1 MLAGWFFIRVYDR
14 TTVPYVIGQ
23 PQNTALEM
31 LDDSRLL
38 AVVESVYSEEYDAG
52 LVVAQSAMEGSRVHR
67 GSQMTIYVSAGTQW
81 FYMDNYVG
89 RSEEEAMASLGTSGA
104 KNVVFEY
111 VQNGSVPVGQIISQS
126 PDPGY
131 QSKEDPVVIVV
142 SGQSVLMPA
151 LTGLSLEG
159 ATALIEA
166 EGLTVGNVTAGY
178 SADAV
183 ANTVIAQGIAPNASV
198 LKGSSVDLTVSQHGE
213 TIYYPPARF
222 TVVVPLDGLQVE
234 VELTTPSGQTVIS
247 YSNELSA
254 GTYPIE
260 LSSSEMGMHTVQ
272 VRLDGVPVDI
282 TEVVFD

>member
-1 MLAGWFFIRVYDR
+1 
-14 TTVPYVIGQ
+14 
-23 PQNTALEM
+23 
-31 LDDSRLL
+31 
-38 AVVESVYSEEYDAG
+38 
-52 LVVAQSAMEGSRVHR
+52 
-67 GSQMTIYVSAGTQW
+67 
-81 FYMDNYVG
+81 MDNYVG

-111 VQNGSVPVGQIISQS
+111 VQNGSVPVGQVISQS